1 MVNSVVILLVVC
13 QLSRDVIGYESL
25 HVIGAF
31 QLQFMFEV
39 SSVWPHSKEQE
50 LTEMQISGPV
60 SVEEQ
65 LNLIPI

>member
-1 MVNSVVILLVVC
+1 MSL
-13 QLSRDVIGYESL
+13 GMKSL
-25 HVIGAF
+25 HVMGAF

-50 LTEMQISGPV
+50 LTEMQLSGPV

-65 LNLIPI
+65 LNLIPM

>member
-1 MVNSVVILLVVC
+1 MSLGIK
-13 QLSRDVIGYESL
+13 SL

-50 LTEMQISGPV
+50 LTEMQLSGPV

-65 LNLIPI
+65 LNLILI

>member
-1 MVNSVVILLVVC
+1 MSL
-13 QLSRDVIGYESL
+13 GMKSL

-31 QLQFMFEV
+31 QLQFVFEV
-39 SSVWPHSKEQE
+39 SSVRPHSKEQE
-50 LTEMQISGPV
+50 LTEMQISGPL